1 MKEGDRRILES
12 VWWTTAAIFSS
23 FPENSLRLIN
33 SQEEHFSLSLSP
45 SHHPSDRPPSC
56 QIEAKFVLIFV
67 EKEKE
72 RKWNGL
78 VFHSFILL
86 LSFSFFVCF
95 FSRRRAIHHDGGEQQ
110 QKPKL
115 RRGRMIYLFPLL
127 HFLPPFFTS
136 SLLFSLSLF
145 GLLFV
150 QKESSTWKYFIFTS
164 TDTDNSINRLVG
176 FTSLV
181 MFGHKNNT
189 LSGSGNDARH
199 FQAAESSVRPVTRTP
214 TTCLL

>member
-33 SQEEHFSLSLSP
+33 SQEEHFSLSP
-45 SHHPSDRPPSC
+45 SHHPSDRPPSR

-67 EKEKE
+67 EKGKE

-78 VFHSFILL
+78 LFHSFILL
-86 LSFSFFVCF
+86 LSFSFSVCF
-95 FSRRRAIHHDGGEQQ
+95 FSRRRAIHHDGREQQ

-136 SLLFSLSLF
+136 SLLFSLSP

-150 QKESSTWKYFIFTS
+150 QKESSTGKYFIFTS
-164 TDTDNSINRLVG
+164 TDT
-176 FTSLV
+176 
-181 MFGHKNNT
+181 
-189 LSGSGNDARH
+189 
-199 FQAAESSVRPVTRTP
+199 
-214 TTCLL
+214 